1 LREIKSASERNSEF
15 VSAATR
21 HYRVLQARSMRTRED
36 IRIARR
42 YASTCLTIEPRLI
55 ENRVFRWDDVDLSAG
70 HGCLSACLDLFQRFH
85 DYVRSIF
92 GG

>member
-1 LREIKSASERNSEF
+1 MREIKSASERNSEF

-21 HYRVLQARSMRTRED
+21 HYRVLQARSMRIRED

-55 ENRVFRWDDVDLSAG
+55 ENRVFRWGRCRS
-70 HGCLSACLDLFQRFH
+70 QRRARLPQH
-85 DYVRSIF
+85 VL
-92 GG
+92 